1 MQQHCSG
8 DQDHRVGDEHEDAQ
22 IQPRKRPLQRPSEG
36 GGAAH
41 SPACAQDLARI
52 RERQYA
58 LDIEENEY
66 GTFCVGSAV
75 IGPDGKVLGAV
86 SLTGQTLTKEEEA
99 FLAGKL
105 LPAVSLLSKLIAYNP

>member
-41 SPACAQDLARI
+41 SPACAQDLART

-66 GTFCVGSAV
+66 ISDVFLTT
-75 IGPDGKVLGAV
+75 PDIDRVHLQITVDGDPAQNKTITVK
-86 SLTGQTLTKEEEA
+86 TLDDQILYKTETKENKPQK
-99 FLAGKL
+99 G
-105 LPAVSLLSKLIAYNP
+105 